1 MIIGFIGFG
10 KVSKNLYNLIN
21 SGDIK
26 FITSLDNRSSQTIEN
41 VNNADIEVLDDFK
54 QVAIKSDILISANS
68 PKNALN
74 VAKEYG
80 KFVKGI
86 FLDLNNISPK
96 TTFQISNHVD
106 NFVDGAIIGKIDSDN
121 PYLYVSGKSADKLLF
136 LNDFISVKKISDKI
150 GDVAILKLLRSS
162 YTKTLSALLIESS
175 DIADKYDL
183 KDEFFDIISL
193 TEGNNFKKNSIS
205 RIENTLNNSK
215 RKSEELEEIIDYF
228 DDDLIMVK
236 AALKKLNQYQF

>member
-1 MIIGFIGFG
+1 M
-10 KVSKNLYNLIN
+10 
-21 SGDIK
+21 
-26 FITSLDNRSSQTIEN
+26 
-41 VNNADIEVLDDFK
+41 
-54 QVAIKSDILISANS
+54 
-68 PKNALN
+68 
-74 VAKEYG
+74 
-80 KFVKGI
+80 
-86 FLDLNNISPK
+86 
-96 TTFQISNHVD
+96 
-106 NFVDGAIIGKIDSDN
+106 
-121 PYLYVSGKSADKLLF
+121 YVSGKSADKLLF

-175 DIADKYDL
+175 DIADKCDL

>member
-41 VNNADIEVLDDFK
+41 VNNTDIEVLDDFK

-183 KDEFFDIISL
+183 KDGFFDIISL

>member
-21 SGDIK
+21 SEDIK
-26 FITSLDNRSSQTIEN
+26 FITSLDNRSSKTIEN
-41 VNNADIEVLDDFK
+41 LNNTDIEVLDDFK

-80 KFVKGI
+80 EFVKGI